1 MRLRHPPEA
10 SGYGDKFGDMAF
22 ESLNYI
28 DVLLRDLGLDCARKR
43 GGLLGWWKDVFV
55 SYGQGDY
62 VGLVREWIGLE
73 SLRMGRG
80 KGEGGEVK

>member
-28 DVLLRDLGLDCARKR
+28 DMLLRDLGLECARKR
-43 GGLLGWWKDVFV
+43 GWSGWLKDVFV
-55 SYGQGDY
+55 PYGQGDY

-73 SLRMGRG
+73 RLRRRGGGR
-80 KGEGGEVK
+80 